1 MHKLLSMENQSRYG
15 NYVFDFLGAVAL
27 FIGLLFGVGF
37 VGGYSLLA
45 IYLFNA
51 DFNELSS
58 GMLFIFISYLATL
71 IFPILAFDLIVIR
84 SKGQRLNFN
93 MKSSSFSTYLLIFP
107 LMFGMMLISEFI
119 TEQIPTEGEF
129 FGDMYQQLSNTLST
143 VAQDNVGIIVL
154 TSLFAPLLEEI
165 LFRGIIQ
172 KGMINGGM
180 KPSKAIFISAFIFG
194 VFHMNPWQLAG
205 AFLLGLILG
214 WVYYKTQ
221 SLLMPILLHAFN
233 NFISSILLINGKTES
248 FGNLFHLPEY
258 IILIIGIVIFSV
270 FYFLFGRIKIK
281 N

>member
-1 MHKLLSMENQSRYG
+1 MQKLLSMENQSRYG